1 MLKKNQSMSFYRA
14 VHEGY
19 IKGPDWAVVDSETGE
34 KVCPGN
40 QNFGYL
46 ATHKV
51 GRAVLDLSYDILP
64 VPTIDYQEPQD
75 NPVYEYRTVDL

>member
-1 MLKKNQSMSFYRA
+1 MSFYRA

-40 QNFGYL
+40 QNFG
-46 ATHKV
+46 HVKI
-51 GRAVLDLSYDILP
+51 GRTVLDLSYSVLP
-64 VPTIDYQEPQD
+64 VTTIDYQEPQD
-75 NPVYEYRTVDL
+75 CPIYEYRTVDV